1 MAEFRAIAKLEEIP
15 EGEARVFTLGEL
27 RLALC
32 RVDGVF
38 YCVEDLCT
46 HDDGP
51 LGEGCLVGHEIECP
65 RHGARFDVRDGSVTR
80 MPAAAPVES
89 FPTKVEEGQV
99 WVEVDEEEL

>member
-1 MAEFRAIAKLEEIP
+1 MAQFVRVAKVEEVP
-15 EGEARVFTLGEL
+15 EGEARVFALGEL

-32 RVDGVF
+32 KVEGAF
-38 YCVEDLCT
+38 YCVEDICS

-65 RHGARFDVRDGSVTR
+65 RHGARFDVRDGKVTR

-89 FPTKVEEGQV
+89 FAVKVEDGQV
-99 WVEVDEEEL
+99 LVQVDEEEL